1 MTDRAENLLKLQD
14 SEAANLISRYCRAC
28 LRVTESLEPESI
40 LQGIIDA
47 ASYLADARYGALI
60 TFDESGGI
68 ADMASFGMDVA
79 ECRTWLELYGG
90 AGVIHFLEQSD
101 GPIRVNDVAS
111 RSRDYELPEDR
122 PEFHT
127 FLGSAVRH
135 QGENFGSIYLT
146 EKEGGGIFTQ
156 EDEDIF
162 HLFAVHAGLVLWNAR
177 RHREERRA
185 RNDLEALL
193 DISPAGVLVFDAK
206 TGALRSIN
214 EEIRRILGKLNVP
227 THDLSQLLD
236 MMTLRT
242 PDGRLIPLEE
252 LPITRALRTGEM
264 VLAEEIVI
272 ELPEGT
278 EVNTLV
284 NARPVYREDGQI
296 ETVVATIQDIAHLEE
311 LRRQRAEYFNSIS
324 HNLRTPLTSIQGSV
338 ASMLASPQPPDA
350 TQARQFLRIIDEQA
364 NQMGKLI
371 NDFVDMT
378 QIEAGTLAVTLAPT
392 EAPAL
397 LLEAKETFLRETR
410 TAAITL
416 EVAPDLPRV
425 MADGQRIIQA
435 LVGLFKVLSGSQVP
449 SSTIR
454 VSASPEESYVV
465 FTVAAEAGPAPAGP
479 LFHPFS
485 RRFGPSSK
493 PSESEKTVDDAD
505 LALYRGI
512 VEAHGGRLSAGGG
525 ARKTAPRISFTLPIA
540 NDVEINAAPVG
551 TALARRHSDTEEVR
565 VLALDGDPEARRYVR
580 NALQEG
586 GFVPFVAGSPL
597 EQESLVESVKPH
609 LLLVEPALPQ
619 VDGLELMEAIRRIT
633 DAPVIFVSA
642 GGDGRDMDRAFELG
656 AADYVVKPFTP
667 TELAARIR
675 AALRRSQAPGRD
687 AASKP
692 LVLGDLVIDY
702 SQRAVAVAG
711 RPVQLTATE
720 YKLLCELAG
729 AAGRVLTHEHLL
741 HLVWGPL
748 YTTDIQVLQTYIKQ
762 LRGKLGDDARH
773 PTYIFTQPRVGY
785 RMASPR
791 QLPDPPDS
799 RG

>member
-1 MTDRAENLLKLQD
+1 MTNRAENLRKLQD

-28 LRVTESLEPESI
+28 LRVTESLEPEAI

-68 ADMASFGMDVA
+68 ADMATFGMDEA
-79 ECRTWLELYGG
+79 ECRSWAELYEGS
-90 AGVIHFLEQSD
+90 GVIHFLDHSD
-101 GPIRVNDVAS
+101 GPVRVNDGAT
-111 RSRDYELPEDR
+111 RSRDYKLPED
-122 PEFHT
+122 PPLFNT
-127 FLGSAVRH
+127 FLGSAIRH

-146 EKEGGGIFTQ
+146 EKEGGGIFTD
-156 EDEDIF
+156 EDEEIF
-162 HLFAVHAGLVLWNAR
+162 HLFAVHAGLVLWNAC

-193 DISPAGVLVFDAK
+193 DISPAGVLVFEAR
-206 TGALRSIN
+206 TGALLSIN
-214 EEIRRILGKLNVP
+214 EEIRRILGKLSVP
-227 THDLSQLLD
+227 SRDLSQLLD

-242 PDGRLIPLEE
+242 PDGRPIPLEE
-252 LPITRALRTGEM
+252 LPTTRALRTGEM

-272 ELPEGT
+272 EMPDGS

-284 NARPVYREDGQI
+284 NARPVFGEDGQI
-296 ETVVATIQDIAHLEE
+296 ETVVATIQDTAHLEE
-311 LRRQRAEYFNSIS
+311 LRRHRVEYFNSIS

-378 QIEAGTLAVTLAPT
+378 QIEAGTLSVALAPT

-397 LLEAKETFLRETR
+397 LWEAKEAFLRETK
-410 TAAITL
+410 TVAITL

-425 MADGQRIIQA
+425 MADGPRIIQA
-435 LVGLFKVLSGSQVP
+435 LVGLFRVLSGSLE
-449 SSTIR
+449 SSSSIR
-454 VSASPEESYVV
+454 VNASREESHVAI
-465 FTVAAEAGPAPAGP
+465 TVAAEAGVGP

-485 RRFGPSSK
+485 RRFGPSSR
-493 PSESEKTVDDAD
+493 PTESEKTADDAD

-512 VEAHGGRLSAGGG
+512 VEAHGGRLSARGG
-525 ARKTAPRISFTLPIA
+525 ARETAPHISFTLPIA
-540 NDVEINAAPVG
+540 NEVEIEAAPAG
-551 TALARRHSDTEEVR
+551 TGLARRHPDAEEVR
-565 VLALDGDPEARRYVR
+565 VLALDGDPEACRYVQS
-580 NALQEG
+580 ALLEG

-597 EQESLVESVKPH
+597 ELESLVESVDPH

-619 VDGLELMEAIRRIT
+619 AHGLELMEAIRRIT
-633 DAPVIFVSA
+633 DAPVIFVSG

-675 AALRRSQAPGRD
+675 VALRRSHASGRD

-702 SQRAVAVAG
+702 AQREVAVAG

-729 AAGRVLTHEHLL
+729 AAGRVLTHEQLL
-741 HLVWGPL
+741 RLVWGPL
-748 YTTDIQVLQTYIKQ
+748 YVADTQVLQTYIKQ

-791 QLPDPPDS
+791 QLPEPSDS
-799 RG
+799 GGG